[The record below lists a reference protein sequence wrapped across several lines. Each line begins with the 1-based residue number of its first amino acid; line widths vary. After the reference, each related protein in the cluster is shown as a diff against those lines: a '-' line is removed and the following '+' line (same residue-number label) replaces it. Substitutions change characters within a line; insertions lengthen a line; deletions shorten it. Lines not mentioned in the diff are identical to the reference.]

1 MIIIA
6 GPCQLESK
14 EHALQ
19 IAYTMKEICDDN
31 GFDYVFKSSFDKANR
46 TSLKSKRGL
55 GINESK
61 EIFLAL
67 KGEGFSTLTD
77 VHEPHQCEE
86 MASYVDVLQIPAFLC
101 RQTDL
106 LLAAGKTGLMINV
119 KKGQFLA
126 PWDMKGVVDKLTST
140 GLPKEKIMLCERG
153 TFFGYNQLVV
163 DYRGLIQMKEFG
175 TQICMDATHCV
186 QQPGGKGD
194 SSGGNRDY
202 APYMAYASTIFKPDA
217 IFMETHEDPDNAP
230 SDGPNMIKLEDMKKV
245 VKTIKAYNDVV
256 V

>member
-1 MIIIA
+1 MIIIS
-6 GPCQLESK
+6 GPCQLESR
-14 EHALQ
+14 EHALN
-19 IAYTMKEICDDN
+19 IANKMKSICDDN
-31 GFDYVFKSSFDKANR
+31 GFDYIFKASFDKANR
-46 TSLKSKRGL
+46 TSINGKRGL
-55 GINESK
+55 GLEESK
-61 EIFLAL
+61 QIFLAL
-67 KGEGFSTLTD
+67 KYEGFTTLTD
-77 VHEPHQCEE
+77 VHEPHQCKQ
-86 MASYVDVLQIPAFLC
+86 MAKYVDVLQIPAFLC

-106 LLAAGKTGLMINV
+106 LLAAGETGLMINV

-163 DYRGLIQMKEFG
+163 DYRGLIQMREFG
-175 TQICMDATHCV
+175 TKICMDATHCV

-202 APYMAYASTIFKPDA
+202 APYMAYASIIFKPDA

-230 SDGPNMIKLEDMKKV
+230 SDGPNMIRLEDMANV
-245 VKTIKAYNDVV
+245 VKTIKAYNDVC
-256 V
+256 

>member
-19 IAYTMKEICDDN
+19 IAYTMKKICDDN
-31 GFDYVFKSSFDKANR
+31 GFDYIFKASFDKANR
-46 TSLKSKRGL
+46 TSINGKR
-55 GINESK
+55 
-61 EIFLAL
+61 
-67 KGEGFSTLTD
+67 GFSTLTD

-86 MASYVDVLQIPAFLC
+86 MAKFVDVLQIPAFLC

-163 DYRGLIQMKEFG
+163 DYRGLIQMREFG

-230 SDGPNMIKLEDMKKV
+230 SDGPNMIKLEDMAKV
-245 VKTIKAYNDVV
+245 VKTIKAYNNVC
-256 V
+256 

>member
-14 EHALQ
+14 EHAFN
-19 IAYTMKEICDDN
+19 IANKMMKICDDN
-31 GFDYVFKSSFDKANR
+31 GFDYIFKASFDKANR

-55 GINESK
+55 GLEESK
-61 EIFLAL
+61 EIFQAL
-67 KGEGFSTLTD
+67 QDDGFDTLTD

-86 MASYVDVLQIPAFLC
+86 LAPFVDILQIPAFLC

-106 LLAAGKTGLMINV
+106 LLAAGKTGLTINV

-194 SSGGNRDY
+194 TSGGNRDY

-230 SDGPNMIKLEDMKKV
+230 SDGPNMIKLDDMEKV
-245 VKTIKAYNDVV
+245 IRTIKAYNDVKI
-256 V
+256 

>member
-1 MIIIA
+1 MIIIS
-6 GPCQLESK
+6 GPCQLESR
-14 EHALQ
+14 EHALN
-19 IAYTMKEICDDN
+19 IANKMKSICDDN
-31 GFDYVFKSSFDKANR
+31 GFDYIFKASFDKANR
-46 TSLKSKRGL
+46 TSINGKRGL
-55 GINESK
+55 GLEESK
-61 EIFLAL
+61 QIFLAL
-67 KGEGFSTLTD
+67 KYEGFTTLTD
-77 VHEPHQCEE
+77 VHEPHQCKQ
-86 MASYVDVLQIPAFLC
+86 MAKYVDVLQIPAFLC

-106 LLAAGKTGLMINV
+106 LLAAGETGLMINV

-163 DYRGLIQMKEFG
+163 DYRGLIQMREFG
-175 TQICMDATHCV
+175 TKICMDATHCV

-245 VKTIKAYNDVV
+245 VKTIKAYNDVAI
-256 V
+256 

>member
-6 GPCQLESK
+6 GPCQLESL
-14 EHALQ
+14 EHATM
-19 IAYTMKEICDDN
+19 IATHMKELCDRH
-31 GFDYVFKSSFDKANR
+31 GFRYVFKSSFDKANR

-55 GINESK
+55 GLEESIK
-61 EIFLAL
+61 IFKHIQSL
-67 KGEGFSTLTD
+67 GIETLTD
-77 VHEPHQCEE
+77 VHEASQCQPVSL
-86 MASYVDVLQIPAFLC
+86 ACDWLQIPAFLC

-106 LLAAGKTGLMINV
+106 LLAAGKTGKMINV

-126 PWDMKGVVDKLTST
+126 PWDMKGVVEKLEST

-153 TFFGYNQLVV
+153 TFFGYNSLVV
-163 DYRGLIQMKEFG
+163 DFRGLLQMREFG
-175 TQICMDATHCV
+175 TQICMDATHSV

-230 SDGPNMIKLEDMKKV
+230 SDGPNMIKLEDMDEVISKIARYELV
-245 VKTIKAYNDVV
+245 
-256 V
+256 